1 MPPRNKRAMVT
12 SVVSVEQY
20 QCYIRISKAMPRC
33 FGGMW
38 GINEYEKGFER
49 LLIVGLKKNSVI
61 T

>member
-1 MPPRNKRAMVT
+1 MVT

-33 FGGMW
+33 FGAMW

-49 LLIVGLKKNSVI
+49 LLMVGLKKNSVI